1 MSKAKAYAVAI
12 VPGGDFY
19 QGGNPND
26 AEAQLPAA
34 APKVEKDKGGKE
46 RASAYIDF
54 FDEHQNVKGDW
65 WKCSNCEKAIR
76 NAAPK
81 KLYDEIKSHLLCM
94 HDNEPASRSD
104 TRTIAEVCFPV
115 SVIIHREKMA
125 AERLKRGQLA
135 TPAPLARAEKAR
147 HRQTYDEQTLL
158 EVVRQQRPFCFH
170 AVFCAIR
177 EHVVLDVARAS
188 HAALPSCR
196 AGRLWL
202 SPGHGIVPDSE
213 DLLQLG
219 HAMQRNIDDEPA
231 ITAICVLAPSFS
243 RHDQRKAQEVARVA
257 ERPGHLVHDPR
268 AVEGVQILDYARPQ
282 QQLRLLQQHTIAC
295 EHG

>member
-125 AERLKRGQLA
+125 AERLKRANEPPRTKELRINTRVPMLETRTTALTVDQAIDALVAAGFKA
-135 TPAPLARAEKAR
+135 TKQEITSLTTEVKKRIRVAPDAEDADKTGKTGGTSNGAGSSGDATAAQGER
-147 HRQTYDEQTLL
+147 KPKEPTVTVEGSD
-158 EVVRQQRPFCFH
+158 
-170 AVFCAIR
+170 
-177 EHVVLDVARAS
+177 DVADS
-188 HAALPSCR
+188 
-196 AGRLWL
+196 RLQPRPRR
-202 SPGHGIVPDSE
+202 SRGDQPDFS
-213 DLLQLG
+213 
-219 HAMQRNIDDEPA
+219 NI
-231 ITAICVLAPSFS
+231 
-243 RHDQRKAQEVARVA
+243 RVS
-257 ERPGHLVHDPR
+257 
-268 AVEGVQILDYARPQ
+268 
-282 QQLRLLQQHTIAC
+282 
-295 EHG
+295 

>member
-1 MSKAKAYAVAI
+1 LSCLTSAVLSGNLGDGARRRPRRRHSMSKAKAYAVAI

-81 KLYDEIKSHLLCM
+81 KLYDEIKSHLLRM

-125 AERLKRGQLA
+125 AERLKRANEPPRTKELGMNTRAPMLETRTTALTVDQAIDALVAAGFKA
-135 TPAPLARAEKAR
+135 TKQEITSLTTEVKKRIRVAPDAEDADKTGKTGGTSNGAGSSGDATAAQGER
-147 HRQTYDEQTLL
+147 KPKEPTVTVEGSD
-158 EVVRQQRPFCFH
+158 
-170 AVFCAIR
+170 
-177 EHVVLDVARAS
+177 DVADS
-188 HAALPSCR
+188 
-196 AGRLWL
+196 RLQPR
-202 SPGHGIVPDSE
+202 SRRSRGDQPDFS
-213 DLLQLG
+213 
-219 HAMQRNIDDEPA
+219 NI
-231 ITAICVLAPSFS
+231 
-243 RHDQRKAQEVARVA
+243 RVS
-257 ERPGHLVHDPR
+257 
-268 AVEGVQILDYARPQ
+268 
-282 QQLRLLQQHTIAC
+282 
-295 EHG
+295 